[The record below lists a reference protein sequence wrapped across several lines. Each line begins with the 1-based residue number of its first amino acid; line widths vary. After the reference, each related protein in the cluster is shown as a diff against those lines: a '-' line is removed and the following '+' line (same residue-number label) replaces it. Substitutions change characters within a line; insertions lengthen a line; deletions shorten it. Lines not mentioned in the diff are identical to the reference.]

1 MSDMFDKVYSLYKV
15 TQFPK
20 HIECLKAGWTVPP
33 IHLNMDLSSHCSQS
47 CQFCFR
53 NNLSL
58 GGIDRFKDN
67 DVFISKDTLS
77 RLINEIPDVG
87 ICGVELT
94 GFYGEPTMNPNFDFF
109 ASGLKSAGIQVGLI
123 TNGDFLHKI
132 KSYSILS
139 YIRVSI
145 SSLNN
150 EIHKKI
156 RGGKRDINKILESLE
171 KINSERQSGVG
182 PVTGFGFTIDL
193 YNYKE
198 VYDVCM
204 KACNIG
210 CNNIRLTPVWKNDMS
225 YYSEIVEAVTT
236 QVKKAKKEIG
246 SRMKII
252 GPDTYEKVYMGKKNY
267 NRCCYSNLTMNIT
280 ADGECYPCC
289 VTRGVK
295 GWSFGNINE
304 QSLDEI
310 VWGYPRRKLLKNINP
325 NGCPSC
331 IWDAKNEFIEY
342 MVEGG
347 MHAEFV

>member
-1 MSDMFDKVYSLYKV
+1 
-15 TQFPK
+15 
-20 HIECLKAGWTVPP
+20 
-33 IHLNMDLSSHCSQS
+33 
-47 CQFCFR
+47 
-53 NNLSL
+53 
-58 GGIDRFKDN
+58 
-67 DVFISKDTLS
+67 
-77 RLINEIPDVG
+77 LINEIPKVG

-94 GFYGEPTMNPNFDFF
+94 GFYGEPTMHPNFDYFV
-109 ASGLKSAGIQVGLI
+109 SGLKSKGISIGLI
-123 TNGDFLHKI
+123 TNGDFLDKI
-132 KSYSILS
+132 KSYSLLS

-145 SSLNN
+145 SSLKN
-150 EIHKKI
+150 EVHKKI
-156 RGGKRDINKILESLE
+156 RGGKKDISKILEDLRN
-171 KINSERQSGVG
+171 INYSNKVCFQ
-182 PVTGFGFTIDL
+182 PVTGLGFTIDL

-198 VYDVCM
+198 VYDVCI
-204 KACNIG
+204 KACHIG

-225 YYSEIVEAVTT
+225 YWTKISEEVHK
-236 QVKKAKKEIG
+236 QVKEAKKEIG
-246 SRMKII
+246 DRLKII

-267 NRCCYSNLTMNIT
+267 HRCCYSNLTMNIT